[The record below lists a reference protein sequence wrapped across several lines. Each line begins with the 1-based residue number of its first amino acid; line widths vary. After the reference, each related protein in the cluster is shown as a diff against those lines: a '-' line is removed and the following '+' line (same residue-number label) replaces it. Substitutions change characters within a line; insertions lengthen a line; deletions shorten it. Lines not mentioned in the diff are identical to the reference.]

1 MTRNQHRNLF
11 NTILRKQEE
20 RSVGAVYYAL
30 RKQYVRT
37 INNIKKYGIQ
47 YAINNL
53 NLELFNREIGKAV
66 ERIYLQAGLFM
77 ANRTLSELKKVSVH
91 KNNGGKKGA
100 DTLYSSLSYKDINSP
115 ISSTHRLR
123 GTAGS
128 TFLHP
133 SFLETKYQTF
143 GFNEEWV
150 NMIISYFQRHLLE
163 KAVIGVS
170 NTTRERI
177 LNILSKATVEGW
189 SNDKIVKE
197 LSDLTEI
204 RGRAR
209 MITRTETVRAANY
222 GTLIGADKYEYEVEK
237 EWIAVLDNRTR
248 HSHSNVDGQRR
259 DNSDTFSNG
268 LQFPGDPNGGAAETI
283 NCRCSLAMVAK
294 RDSRGRLIPKKNL
307 IAA

>member
-1 MTRNQHRNLF
+1 LTRNQHRNLF

-20 RSVGAVYYAL
+20 RSVGKVYHAL
-30 RKQYVRT
+30 NLQYIRVKNNVRRG
-37 INNIKKYGIQ
+37 GIQ

-77 ANRTLSELKKVSVH
+77 ANRTLSELKKIRLTSRME
-91 KNNGGKKGA
+91 NKGA
-100 DTLYSSLSYKDINSP
+100 DQSSSPLS
-115 ISSTHRLR
+115 L
-123 GTAGS
+123 
-128 TFLHP
+128 
-133 SFLETKYQTF
+133 KYQTF

-237 EWIAVLDNRTR
+237 EWIAVLDNRVR
-248 HSHSNVDGQRR
+248 HSHATVDGQKR
-259 DNSDTFSNG
+259 DTEEKFSNG
-268 LQFPGDPNGGAAETI
+268 LLFPGDPNGGAAETI
-283 NCRCSLAMVAK
+283 NCRCSIAMVAK